1 MSDKRAFFK
10 VDVGYFMNPKVHA
23 IRNAARNASSNAEC
37 NAERNARASDGGNAV
52 LAHLASIAYCAQH
65 LTDGHVPESLILM
78 IVGGS
83 PSDGDALEE
92 VGLWHRPGHDCPDCP
107 PVSAGEAYVHDYLR
121 HNRDSDEVKSKSD
134 RARRAARV
142 RWDAERN
149 APSNATSNAN
159 RNAERN
165 ATSNAEREER
175 EEREKPLTSEIASDP
190 EREDVTALLD
200 LLDREIEANGNRP
213 PKRSKANR
221 DAMRLLLDRD
231 HRTPEQVAYVIRWC
245 QADDF
250 WQANILSASKLR
262 EKFDQLVA
270 KIRSNHQ
277 RANRPSEK
285 EQRNQ
290 DILNAFVAEEDHPY
304 IEGIPA

>member
-1 MSDKRAFFK
+1 MRIRSIKPEFWRSP
-10 VDVGYFMNPKVHA
+10 DVSELCIEDRLLF
-23 IRNAARNASSNAEC
+23 
-37 NAERNARASDGGNAV
+37 
-52 LAHLASIAYCAQH
+52 
-65 LTDGHVPESLILM
+65 
-78 IVGGS
+78 
-83 PSDGDALEE
+83 
-92 VGLWHRPGHDCPDCP
+92 VGLWSYVDDNGVGQDR
-107 PVSAGEAYVHDYLR
+107 VSTICADLFADDLSRDPRETLARVSEGLARLSEAGRIVRYTVEKRDYLSIVNWEKHQR
-121 HNRDSDEVKSKSD
+121 IDKPNKPRYPAPASGNAQIRETLAESSRDSREIP
-134 RARRAARV
+134 
-142 RWDAERN
+142 
-149 APSNATSNAN
+149 APGTGEQGN
-159 RNAERN
+159 RGTGEQGI
-165 ATSNAEREER
+165 SS
-175 EEREKPLTSEIASDP
+175 SEIASDP

-262 EKFDQLVA
+262 DKFDQLVA

-290 DILNAFVAEEDHPY
+290 DILNAFVAEEGHPY

>member
-1 MSDKRAFFK
+1 MRIRSIKPEFWRSD
-10 VDVGYFMNPKVHA
+10 DV
-23 IRNAARNASSNAEC
+23 NAMCIEDR
-37 NAERNARASDGGNAV
+37 
-52 LAHLASIAYCAQH
+52 LLFI
-65 LTDGHVPESLILM
+65 
-78 IVGGS
+78 
-83 PSDGDALEE
+83 
-92 VGLWHRPGHDCPDCP
+92 GLWSYVDDNGVGIDRHADVCADLFAHDLSVSPHDTLMRVHDGLNRLEVLGVIVRYTVNSKRFLEITNWSKHQRINRPSPGRYPRSDDPSAQINKPFSEDSLRTHEDSRPG
-107 PVSAGEAYVHDYLR
+107 AGEQG
-121 HNRDSDEVKSKSD
+121 NRGAGEQGISS
-134 RARRAARV
+134 
-142 RWDAERN
+142 
-149 APSNATSNAN
+149 
-159 RNAERN
+159 
-165 ATSNAEREER
+165 
-175 EEREKPLTSEIASDP
+175 SEIASDP

-231 HRTPEQVAYVIRWC
+231 HRTPDQVAYVIRWC

>member
-37 NAERNARASDGGNAV
+37 NAERNAHASDGGNAV

-83 PSDGDALEE
+83 PSDGDALEA

-134 RARRAARV
+134 RARRAAKA

-149 APSNATSNAN
+149 ASSNATSNAV
-159 RNAERN
+159 RNAS
-165 ATSNAEREER
+165 SNAEREER
-175 EEREKPLTSEIASDP
+175 EKREKPLTSEIASDP

-231 HRTPEQVAYVIRWC
+231 HRTPEQIAYVIRWC

-270 KIRSNHQ
+270 KIRSNHH
-277 RANRPSEK
+277 RRNRPTEK
-285 EQRNQ
+285 EQRNNQ
-290 DILNAFVAEEDHPY
+290 ILLDFMNGSEPPEEIY
-304 IEGIPA
+304 AEGISA

>member
-1 MSDKRAFFK
+1 MRIRSIKPEFF
-10 VDVGYFMNPKVHA
+10 DSPST
-23 IRNAARNASSNAEC
+23 ASSTPWARLLYIAMWCMADDWGVGSANLKEMAANAFPNDDQWTSKELPSLC
-37 NAERNARASDGGNAV
+37 KEVAV
-52 LAHLASIAYCAQH
+52 NYGVMFYSNR
-65 LTDGHVPESLILM
+65 G
-78 IVGGS
+78 
-83 PSDGDALEE
+83 
-92 VGLWHRPGHDCPDCP
+92 RPYFQIPTW
-107 PVSAGEAYVHDYLR
+107 
-121 HNRDSDEVKSKSD
+121 DEHQVTQ
-134 RARRAARV
+134 RRAKRRFPAA
-142 RWDAERN
+142 DDPDSTPDLQGHESPCIDQEL
-149 APSNATSNAN
+149 PSRSKETASTEQGKGN
-159 RNAERN
+159 RGTGEQGN
-165 ATSNAEREER
+165 SS
-175 EEREKPLTSEIASDP
+175 SEIASDP

-213 PKRSKANR
+213 PKRSKSNH

-231 HRTPEQVAYVIRWC
+231 HRTPDQVAYVIRWC